1 MEQDP
6 SVFKFCVKKG
16 IHPLKIAF
24 KWMFFCFTCNFNI
37 KECFYIFDRIIGYDS
52 TEILAILS
60 AALFQYKKHEILECE
75 DANEIKECFEDLT
88 EFEFLDVIQNFM
100 FRVEMA

>member
-6 SVFKFCVKKG
+6 TVFRYCVKKG
-16 IHPLKIAF
+16 VHPLKIALP
-24 KWMFFCFTCNFNI
+24 WMYTCFTQAFHI
-37 KECFYIFDRIIGYDS
+37 KEIFYIFDRIIGFDS

-75 DANEIKECFEDLT
+75 DANEIKECFEDLS
-88 EFEFLDVIQNFM
+88 EFEFLDVI
-100 FRVEMA
+100 